1 MDSKSSVGAGY
12 VAGLIEVAALAG
24 VERDALLHRADLRD
38 PLGAQPQAR
47 WPMADVIAL
56 FEAAVALTGR
66 EDLGLA
72 FARRVRPGTF
82 NVLGYALMTCRT
94 LGEAIEVAPHFRR
107 LVFDIGY
114 SEMRFVV
121 NDQEARLGWHVVSRA
136 LPYCRSLAESLIASW
151 THFGRWMAGVELPLK
166 EVLFLHQAPS
176 DLRPYEAFF
185 ECPVR
190 FDAGENTLVFSGTLL
205 DMPLL
210 QADETL
216 HLAMREQARAA
227 MERAFS
233 QTDIGHRLRQALIPL
248 MPKCEATLENA
259 AAALAMSPRS
269 LQRRLSEAAL
279 GFQGVLDAVR
289 RDMALIYLRDP
300 ALSLLDVALLLGYA
314 EQSSFTR
321 FFRACFAGTPSSM
334 AARARDCGVALPMHW
349 RIRLRST
356 RPAGCWIKG
365 RLSTETVRDALK

>member
-1 MDSKSSVGAGY
+1 MESKSSVGAGY
-12 VAGLIEVAALAG
+12 VAGLIEVAANAG
-24 VERDALLHRADLRD
+24 IGREALLIEAGLADI
-38 PLGAQPQAR
+38 GSAHPQAR
-47 WPMADVIAL
+47 WPMADVIKL
-56 FEAAVALTGR
+56 FEAAVVLTGR
-66 EDLGLA
+66 DDLGLE

-114 SEMRFVV
+114 SEMRFVLK
-121 NDQEARLGWHVVSRA
+121 DQEARLGWHVVSKD

-166 EVLFLHQAPS
+166 EVLFLHEPPS
-176 DLRPYEAFF
+176 DVRPYEMFF

-190 FDAGENTLVFSGTLL
+190 FGAGENTLVFSGSLL
-205 DMPLL
+205 NMPLL

-227 MERAFS
+227 MEKAFS

-248 MPKCEATLENA
+248 MPKCEATLEKA
-259 AAALAMSPRS
+259 AMALAMSSRS
-269 LQRRLSEAAL
+269 LQRRLGEAAL
-279 GFQGVLDAVR
+279 GFQGVLDSVR
-289 RDMALIYLRDP
+289 KDMAIIYLRDP
-300 ALSLLDVALLLGYA
+300 ALSVLDVALLLGYA

-321 FFRACFAGTPSSM
+321 FFRASFASSPSGWR
-334 AARARDCGVALPMHW
+334 RAQGVAW
-349 RIRLRST
+349 QGASGNASSV
-356 RPAGCWIKG
+356 RPPALG
-365 RLSTETVRDALK
+365 REAVQGELSTGTGKGALE

>member
-1 MDSKSSVGAGY
+1 MQSKSSVGAGY
-12 VAGLIEVAALAG
+12 VAGLIEVAASAG
-24 VERDALLHRADLRD
+24 VARESLLRAAGLTDIES
-38 PLGAQPQAR
+38 ANTQAR

-94 LGEAIEVAPHFRR
+94 LGEAIEVAQHFRR

-114 SEMRFVV
+114 SEMRFEI
-121 NDQEARLGWHVVSRA
+121 NDQEARLGWHVVSQA

-166 EVLFLHQAPS
+166 EVLFLHPAPS
-176 DLRPYEAFF
+176 DIRPYAAFF
-185 ECPVR
+185 ACPVR
-190 FDAGENTLVFSGTLL
+190 FDAGENTLVFARALL
-205 DMPLL
+205 DMPLM

-227 MERAFS
+227 MEKAFS
-233 QTDIGHRLRQALIPL
+233 QADIGHRLRQALIPL
-248 MPKCEATLENA
+248 MPKCEATLEKA
-259 AAALAMSPRS
+259 SAALALSPRS
-269 LQRRLSEAAL
+269 LQRRLGEANL
-279 GFQGVLDAVR
+279 GFQGALDAVR
-289 RDMALIYLRDP
+289 REMAIIYLRDP
-300 ALSLLDVALLLGYA
+300 ALSILDVALLLGYA

-321 FFRACFAGTPSSM
+321 FFRGFFASTPSGWR
-334 AARARDCGVALPMHW
+334 RAQGIAPHDSGAMP
-349 RIRLRST
+349 
-356 RPAGCWIKG
+356 
-365 RLSTETVRDALK
+365 

>member
-24 VERDALLHRADLRD
+24 VGRDALLQQAGLRD
-38 PLGAQPQAR
+38 PHGAHPQAR

-94 LGEAIEVAPHFRR
+94 LGEAIDVAPHFRR

-114 SEMRFVV
+114 SEMRFGV
-121 NDQEARLGWHVVSRA
+121 NDQEARLGWHVVSRD

-151 THFGRWMAGVELPLK
+151 CHFGRWMAGAELPLK
-166 EVLFLHQAPS
+166 EVLFLHEAPS
-176 DLRPYEAFF
+176 DVHPYEAFF

-190 FDAGENTLVFSGTLL
+190 FGAGENTLVFPGALL

-210 QADETL
+210 QADEAL

-227 MERAFS
+227 MQKAFS
-233 QTDIGHRLRQALIPL
+233 QADIGHRLRQALIPL
-248 MPKCEATLENA
+248 MPKCEATLEQA
-259 AAALAMSPRS
+259 AAALALSPRS
-269 LQRRLSEAAL
+269 LQRKLGDAGL
-279 GFQGVLDAVR
+279 GFQGVLDAAR
-289 RDMALIYLRDP
+289 QDMSIIYLRDP
-300 ALSLLDVALLLGYA
+300 ALSILDVALLLGYA

-321 FFRACFAGTPSSM
+321 FFRTAFASSPSGWRRAQGHAQQGPG
-334 AARARDCGVALPMHW
+334 AA
-349 RIRLRST
+349 
-356 RPAGCWIKG
+356 
-365 RLSTETVRDALK
+365 

>member
-1 MDSKSSVGAGY
+1 MESKSSVGAGY
-12 VAGLIEVAALAG
+12 VAGLIEVAANAG
-24 VERDALLHRADLRD
+24 VGREALLREAGLADI
-38 PLGAQPQAR
+38 GSTHAQDR
-47 WPMADVIAL
+47 WPMAHVIKL

-66 EDLGLA
+66 EDIGLE

-82 NVLGYALMTCRT
+82 SVLGYALMTCRT
-94 LGEAIEVAPHFRR
+94 LGQAIEVAPHFRR

-114 SEMRFVV
+114 SEMRFVM
-121 NDQEARLGWHVVSRA
+121 NADEARLGWHVVSQD

-151 THFGRWMAGVELPLK
+151 THFGRWMAGVDLPLK
-166 EVLFLHQAPS
+166 EVLFLHAAPP
-176 DLRPYEAFF
+176 DARPYAAFF

-190 FDAGENTLVFSGTLL
+190 FDAGENTLVFSGSLL

-227 MERAFS
+227 MEKAFS
-233 QTDIGHRLRQALIPL
+233 HSDIGHRLRQALIPL
-248 MPKCEATLENA
+248 MPKCEATVDKA

-269 LQRRLSEAAL
+269 LQRRLGEAAL

-289 RDMALIYLRDP
+289 RDMAIIYLRDP

-321 FFRACFAGTPSSM
+321 FFRANFASTPSGWR
-334 AARARDCGVALPMHW
+334 RA
-349 RIRLRST
+349 
-356 RPAGCWIKG
+356 KG
-365 RLSTETVRDALK
+365 IG